1 MNFSPVHTLSP
12 RDPALQALA
21 DLPIEVPF
29 HSIIGQ
35 KIGGAVEN
43 GSDAVV
49 SYASS
54 HLDGVSPEL
63 VVRSGHGVC
72 KNRDAQREVIRI
84 LHLELQCEKRMNES
98 RSLAQKITSMP
109 GTYAEGRK
117 RVFHNSAAPRENFRM
132 KKTKIV
138 IAGGG
143 FAGLYAAKY
152 LDKHLAWRPDMEV
165 TLVARENFILFTP
178 MLHEVAAGDLAP
190 ADIVNPQRRILR
202 HVHVV
207 EAEVE
212 GVDLSARKV
221 RCAHGIDRT
230 ELEFEFDHLLLALGS
245 ETNFFDNAGIRDW
258 AVTMKNLSDAT
269 LLRNRMVAFL
279 EEATLEKDTAAR
291 RQWLTFVIA
300 GGGFAGAETA
310 GAVND
315 FLRETA
321 KFYHLVGDE
330 EIRVVV
336 IHPGEYLLPELG
348 EELGRYAERK
358 MFERRVETIKGARV
372 ASYDGWVVTLNNG
385 LSIPA
390 ATLIWTAGVKPS
402 PVVAALPCPKE
413 KGRIVA
419 DEYLQVRG
427 FTGLWTAGDC
437 AAVPD
442 GYETGKFF
450 PPTAQHGMREAIVAA
465 KNIER
470 TILGQALKP
479 FRYRTMGMLASIGHH
494 TGVASMFGFK
504 FSGFIAWWMWR
515 SVYLMKLPRVVKKL
529 RVLIAWTLDLL
540 FGHDIEQMITLR
552 DVEELSERWTR
563 IRDRRAA

>member
-1 MNFSPVHTLSP
+1 MPV
-12 RDPALQALA
+12 
-21 DLPIEVPF
+21 
-29 HSIIGQ
+29 
-35 KIGGAVEN
+35 
-43 GSDAVV
+43 
-49 SYASS
+49 
-54 HLDGVSPEL
+54 
-63 VVRSGHGVC
+63 
-72 KNRDAQREVIRI
+72 
-84 LHLELQCEKRMNES
+84 
-98 RSLAQKITSMP
+98 
-109 GTYAEGRK
+109 TYAERRK
-117 RVFHNSAAPRENFRM
+117 RVFHNHAAPREDFDM

-152 LDKHLAWRPDMEV
+152 LDKHLAHRPDIEV
-165 TLVARENFILFTP
+165 TLIARENFILFTP
-178 MLHEVAAGDLAP
+178 MLHEVAAGDLSP
-190 ADIVNPQRRILR
+190 GDIVNPLRRILR
-202 HVHVV
+202 HVNVI
-207 EAEVE
+207 EADVLD
-212 GVDLSARKV
+212 VDLSARTV
-221 RCAHGIDRT
+221 RCVHGLDRT

-258 AVTMKNLSDAT
+258 SVTMKNLSDAA

-279 EEATLEKDTAAR
+279 EEASVERNAAAR

-315 FLRETA
+315 FVRETT
-321 KFYHLVGDE
+321 KFYRGLGDE

-336 IHPGEYLLPELG
+336 IHPGDYLLPELG

-358 MFERRVETIKGARV
+358 MRERKVDVIKGARV

-419 DEYLQVRG
+419 DQYLQVPG
-427 FTGLWTAGDC
+427 FTGLWAAGDC
-437 AAVPD
+437 AAVPAEALAGVAD
-442 GYETGKFF
+442 SGPTTFF
-450 PPTAQHGMREAIVAA
+450 PPTAQHGMREALMAA

-470 TILGQALKP
+470 TILGQPLKP

-494 TGVASMFGFK
+494 TGVASFFGFK
-504 FSGFIAWWMWR
+504 FSGFIAWAMWR
-515 SVYLMKLPRVVKKL
+515 TVYLIKLPRLVKKL
-529 RVLIAWTLDLL
+529 RVMMAWTLDLL
-540 FGHDIEQMITLR
+540 FGRDIEQMITLR
-552 DVEELSERWTR
+552 DVEELTERWTR
-563 IRDRRAA
+563 IRSARARSTTTVVVELEKVA